1 MLHNTRIPALRM
13 ALPLLLRRFRIRQRV
28 YRVATVPRGG
38 AVSFTLT
45 SFPTLNAAMESVRP
59 QLRNRLISDAW
70 VEDQKGKRHA
80 DLKRIRRHCQLFLPR
95 AQPVP
100 LHKVGPAEVDPAV
113 APAALPQT
121 T

>member
-80 DLKRIRRHCQLFLPR
+80 DLNKIRRYCQSFLPS
-95 AQPVP
+95 AQPAP
-100 LHKVGPAEVDPAV
+100 LHKIGPAQVDPAV
-113 APAALPQT
+113 ASTALPQT
-121 T
+121 S